1 MIISVT
7 SEIRLENRSGE
18 IYEIVYY
25 AETFCG
31 EYNHISECNRIKN
44 IARTEQ
50 IYRRNMR
57 MSLAILITK
66 RFVSDS

>member
-31 EYNHISECNRIKN
+31 EYNHISEAIGSKILQELNKY
-44 IARTEQ
+44 TEE
-50 IYRRNMR
+50 
-57 MSLAILITK
+57 TCE
-66 RFVSDS
+66 